1 MISRRQLYA
10 AGEPLGDGATRGK
23 LGGGRVLGF
32 GGDSSSSSA
41 VTNTQTTNTS
51 YQDNRQAIDNRQS
64 NTTTN
69 TNIGSGNIG
78 STLTDVGNVETN
90 SRNVTTVTLSD
101 SGAIAAGKGI
111 AEAALAGNSNTTA
124 SVLDLT
130 KILFSKSQQSLD
142 ANVQLAGQLASG
154 ANQAYSDATAQAT
167 GNKSLI
173 LAGIAVVG
181 IVGFM
186 AFKHH

>member
-78 STLTDVGNVETN
+78 STLTDVGNVENN
-90 SRNVTTVTLSD
+90 SRNVITLSD

-142 ANVQLAGQLASG
+142 ANVQLAGQLATG

-186 AFKHH
+186 AFKNH